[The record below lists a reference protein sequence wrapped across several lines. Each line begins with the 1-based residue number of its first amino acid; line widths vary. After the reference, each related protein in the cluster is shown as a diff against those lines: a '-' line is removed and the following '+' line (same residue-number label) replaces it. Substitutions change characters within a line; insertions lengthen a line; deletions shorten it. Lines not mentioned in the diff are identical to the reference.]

1 MLASGMVLELQ
12 RALNGGRRDLKLR
25 PTTVIVP

>member
-1 MLASGMVLELQ
+1 MVMELQ